1 MMVLLLMLCFTSC
14 LKTEVIGMPEEE
26 EAVEA
31 EKRKKPFPEQPIDS
45 TQTDTARVAIGWNPS
60 VEDWTNQDVT
70 MQN

>member
-1 MMVLLLMLCFTSC
+1 
-14 LKTEVIGMPEEE
+14 MPEED

-60 VEDWTNQDVT
+60 VEDWTNHDVI